1 MSLSSVSI
9 KRPVLATVFS
19 VVIVLFGVM
28 GYNFLGVRDFPSVD
42 PPIISV
48 STSYAGANSDVIE
61 SQITEPLEK
70 AINGV
75 QGIRNISST
84 SSVGSSNIT
93 VEFNLDA
100 DLETAANDVRDKVSQ
115 AQRQL
120 PQDIDAPPVVT
131 KADANADNII
141 TLTVSSNTR
150 NINQVDDYAENVLQE
165 GLQTIPGVS
174 AINIQGQRQYAMR
187 LWIDPNKLS
196 ALKLSATDISA
207 AMAKENVELPA
218 GKIEGNNTE
227 LAVRALGKLHTVKDF
242 NDLIIRSDSDRV
254 VHFSDIGY
262 ATLGSANEE
271 TSLKESGIPE
281 IGLAVVPQPGA
292 NYVQIAKDF
301 YKRLDQIKKDLPP
314 DIKLEVALDNTRF
327 ITQSLDEVKETL
339 LVSFVLVVVI
349 IYLFFRDWLIAF
361 RPLIDIPVS
370 LIGAFFIMYIFGFSI
385 NILSLLGIVLAT
397 GLVVDDGIVVTENIY
412 KKVEAGMPIRKAAFE
427 GSAEIFFA
435 VVSTSVTLAAVFLPI
450 VFLQGFTGRLFREF
464 AVVVAGSVLISAFV
478 SLSLTPMLNV
488 KLIRKNHG
496 HSKFYERTE
505 PFFERMTNAY
515 KETLEGF
522 MKYKWLTWPIMV
534 ASFIIIYVLMKVT
547 PSELAPLDD
556 RSLVRYTVTAPEGS
570 SYEYM
575 SRYMDKIGQLI
586 EDSIPEKKVSIAIT
600 AAGQGGSGA
609 VNSGFG
615 RIGLTEPDQ
624 RHRTQAQIADWFT
637 SKLKKFPDA
646 RVIVVQEQTIS
657 GGGSGAKTSLP
668 IQFVIQNQDFEKIR
682 KVLPDLMTEVQKSS
696 ILQTPDV
703 NLKFTKPELTVT
715 TDRDKARDLGVSVA
729 DIAQTLQL
737 YYSAGRLDYFLIN
750 GKQYQVVAQVD
761 RANRDQPLD
770 LKSIYVRNDKGQL
783 IQLDNVVKI
792 AEDATPPAIYHFN
805 RFKSATIQAGLAP
818 GHSMSEGIA
827 EMQRIA
833 NEKLDA
839 TFSTAL
845 SGPSRDYTESS
856 SGIFFAFGFALL
868 LIYLVLAAQFESF
881 IDPFIV
887 MMTVP
892 LAIAGAFIS
901 LWLFNQTL
909 NIFSEI
915 GMITLVGLVTKNG
928 ILIVEFANQRM
939 EQGLDKYE
947 AVVEAATAR
956 LRPILMTSLAV
967 VLGSVPIAFALGS
980 GAKSRVSLGIVIIG
994 GMMFSLILTL
1004 YIIPTI
1010 YMMIASKERH
1020 NPDENPEDIKSGD
1033 SHLHH
1038 HGHHQPDDSEPKLI
1052 ENV

>member
-9 KRPVLATVFS
+9 KRPVLATVLS
-19 VVIVLFGVM
+19 VVIVVFGII
-28 GYNFLGVRDFPSVD
+28 GYSFLGVRDFPSVD

-48 STSYAGANSDVIE
+48 SCSYSGANSDVIE

-75 QGIRNISST
+75 PGIRNISST

-131 KADANADNII
+131 KADANADQII
-141 TLTVSSNTR
+141 TVTVSSSER
-150 NINQVDDYAENVLQE
+150 NINQLNDYAENVLLE

-174 AINIQGQRQYAMR
+174 SINIQGQRQYAMR

-196 ALKLSATDISA
+196 SLGLASTDIRDA
-207 AMAKENVELPA
+207 LAKENVELPA

-227 LAVRALGKLHTVKDF
+227 LAVRALGKLQTVKDF
-242 NDLIIRSDSDRV
+242 NDLIIRADSNRV
-254 VHFSDIGY
+254 IHFSDIGY
-262 ATLGSANEE
+262 AVLGSANEE
-271 TSLKESGIPE
+271 TSFKESGVPMVA
-281 IGLAVVPQPGA
+281 LALTPQPGA

-301 YKRLDQIKKDLPP
+301 YKRLEEIKKDLPP
-314 DIKLEVALDNTRF
+314 DIKADVALDNTRF
-327 ITQSLDEVKETL
+327 INQSITEVKETL
-339 LVSFVLVVVI
+339 LISFILVVII

-370 LIGAFFIMYIFGFSI
+370 LIGAFFIMYAFGFSI
-385 NILSLLGIVLAT
+385 NILTLLGIVLAT

-412 KKVEAGMPIRKAAFE
+412 KKVEQGMEIRKAAFE

-435 VVSTSVTLAAVFLPI
+435 VVSTSITLAAVFLPI

-464 AVVVAGSVLISAFV
+464 AVVVAGAVLISAFV

-488 KLIRKNHG
+488 KLIRKNSKK
-496 HSKFYERTE
+496 SKFYEKTE
-505 PFFERMTNAY
+505 PFFQRMTNAY
-515 KETLEGF
+515 TDTLTNA
-522 MKYKWLTWPIMV
+522 MKWRWTSWPILV
-534 ASFIIIYVLMKVT
+534 VCLIGIYIFFKVI

-556 RSLVRYTVTAPEGS
+556 RSNLRYQVTAPEGS
-570 SYEYM
+570 SYEYT
-575 SRYMDKIGQLI
+575 SRYMDKVSDLI
-586 EDSIPEKKVSIAIT
+586 EDSVSEKTVNISIA
-600 AAGQGGSGA
+600 AAGRGGSGA
-609 VNSGFG
+609 VNGGFG
-615 RIGLTEPDQ
+615 RIGLTEPDK
-624 RHRTQAQIADWFT
+624 RKRSQAQIADYLT
-637 SKLKKFPDA
+637 KKLQKFPDA
-646 RVIVVQEQTIS
+646 RAIVVQEQTIS
-657 GGGSGAKTSLP
+657 GGGSGARTSLP
-668 IQFVIQNQDFEKIR
+668 VQFVLQNQDFEKIR
-682 KVLPDLMTEVQKSS
+682 KILPDFMAEVQKSS
-696 ILQTPDV
+696 ILTTPDV
-703 NLKFTKPELTVT
+703 NLKFTKPEITIV
-715 TDRDKARDLGVSVA
+715 TDRDRARDLGVTVA
-729 DIAQTLQL
+729 DIASTLQL
-737 YYSAGRLDYFLIN
+737 YYSAGRVDYFLIN

-770 LKSIYVRNDKGQL
+770 LKSVFVRGSRGNL
-783 IQLDNVVKI
+783 VQLDNVVKVS
-792 AEDATPPAIYHFN
+792 EDAIPPSIFHFN

-818 GHSMSEGIA
+818 GKSMSDGIA
-827 EMQRIA
+827 EMNRIA
-833 NEKLDA
+833 KLKLDQ
-839 TFSTAL
+839 TFSTDL
-845 SGPSRDYTESS
+845 SGPSRDFAESGS
-856 SGIFFAFGFALL
+856 NIIFAFAFALL

-881 IDPFIV
+881 VDPFIV

-892 LAIAGAFIS
+892 LAIAGAFLS

-939 EQGLDKYE
+939 EHGLSKAE
-947 AVVEAATAR
+947 AVIEAATAR

-967 VLGSVPIAFALGS
+967 VLGSVPIALALGA

-994 GMMFSLILTL
+994 GMLFSLMLTL
-1004 YIIPTI
+1004 YVIPMI
-1010 YMMIASKERH
+1010 YQMIAANERKD
-1020 NPDENPEDIKSGD
+1020 PDAEDENAPAKAKQ
-1033 SHLHH
+1033 LK
-1038 HGHHQPDDSEPKLI
+1038 PKEPKLI
-1052 ENV
+1052 ENL